1 MSELQR
7 LHDADLAAC
16 DRQPAPTRTDQ
27 AVTWVGWHIAE
38 LAAIGLPLLLAVTV
52 SWWLA
57 GLSVLAGAA
66 WAVHEVTTRRRTRT
80 TTGTEAGA
88 RPLQAVPTTDSTE
101 NGEGIA

>member
-1 MSELQR
+1 MTELQR
-7 LHDADLAAC
+7 AQRTELTVHDG
-16 DRQPAPTRTDQ
+16 RQTPTRTDQ
-27 AVTWVGWHIAE
+27 AVTWIGWHIAE